1 MFCRR
6 CLIWANWRWT
16 GNLKVLGTRKKFSA
30 YLEKHYMPD
39 LRSAIVTQR
48 IFTPHDF
55 KTELNSRFG
64 SAFSLEP
71 SLLQSAYFR
80 VHNRD
85 RNIRGLYFVGAG
97 THPGAGIPGVVNSA
111 KATAGLILDDMKA
124 VMARVAR
131 KVKRCLLCVKQ
142 CRRKSKRR
150 WNECR
155 WMITKGF
162 EEFFAWQP
170 SCSIRTPGTRLF
182 FFMAGAVTVTIRW
195 MTRERRRA
203 KTNWRN
209 GSRQLKENTNSA
221 FSFAQQREPVFVALQ
236 YIVHRYWIPA
246 HYALELIEGMA
257 MDARGTR
264 YATLKELLLYC
275 YRVAGTVGLMMSH
288 VMGLRDESALK
299 HAADLGIAMQ
309 LTNIARDITE
319 DAAMG
324 RIYLPLSWLQEAQIP
339 VAEIAAREH
348 REKLAMLSLR
358 LLREADRYYRS
369 GDAGL
374 WHLSFRSACAVSA
387 ARQVYSEIGSLL
399 LRKGTRAWDQRTYVT
414 GPLKVWVVLRGVRHL
429 LGSVPGR
436 LWRPWSP
443 AHLRM
448 VWKYSNV
455 Q

>member
-1 MFCRR
+1 MSHMREGMSPEVK
-6 CLIWANWRWT
+6 A
-16 GNLKVLGTRKKFSA
+16 
-30 YLEKHYMPD
+30 
-39 LRSAIVTQR
+39 
-48 IFTPHDF
+48 
-55 KTELNSRFG
+55 
-64 SAFSLEP
+64 SLE
-71 SLLQSAYFR
+71 Q
-80 VHNRD
+80 
-85 RNIRGLYFVGAG
+85 
-97 THPGAGIPGVVNSA
+97 
-111 KATAGLILDDMKA
+111 
-124 VMARVAR
+124 
-131 KVKRCLLCVKQ
+131 
-142 CRRKSKRR
+142 
-150 WNECR
+150 CR
-155 WMITKGF
+155 WMIKKGSKSF
-162 EEFFAWQP
+162 SLAAELFDPDTRDAAFFLYGW
-170 SCSIRTPGTRLF
+170 CRYCDDRIDE
-182 FFMAGAVTVTIRW
+182 AGKT
-195 MTRERRRA
+195 ENQEQLA
-203 KTNWRN
+203 KRVKA
-209 GSRQLKENTNSA
+209 LKENTTAA
-221 FSFAQQREPVFVALQ
+221 FSFAQQQEPVFVALQ
-236 YIVHRYWIPA
+236 YIVQRYGIPA

-264 YATLKELLLYC
+264 YDTLKELLLYC

-339 VAEIAAREH
+339 AAEVAAPEY

-399 LRKGTRAWDQRTYVT
+399 LRKGARAWDQRTYVT
-414 GPLKVWVVLRGVRHL
+414 EPLKVWVVMRGVPSLIR
-429 LGSVPGR
+429 SVPGR

-443 AHLRM
+443 APLRR